1 MISFPENVAFNAV
14 FRSKV
19 AEQATLKTAAANRG
33 AFYHPD
39 YLLQRGYQP
48 D

>member
-19 AEQATLKTAAANRG
+19 AEQATLKTVAANRG

>member
-19 AEQATLKTAAANRG
+19 AEQATLKTVAANRG

-39 YLLQRGYQP
+39 YLLHRGYQP